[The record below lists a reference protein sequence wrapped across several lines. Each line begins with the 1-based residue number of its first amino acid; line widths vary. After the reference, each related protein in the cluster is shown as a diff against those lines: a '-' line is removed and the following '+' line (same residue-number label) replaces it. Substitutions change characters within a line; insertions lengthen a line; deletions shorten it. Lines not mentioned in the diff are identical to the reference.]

1 MTLRVALQ
9 WPKRPKILRIV
20 YSSMSSS
27 HAKFPIV
34 HWELCSMNLAEEF
47 LEPSFNIM
55 IGTEKTC
62 EEQLFTTV
70 LAA

>member
-1 MTLRVALQ
+1 MAKKSQ
-9 WPKRPKILRIV
+9 NSWKIV
-20 YSSMSSS
+20 YLRMSSS

>member
-1 MTLRVALQ
+1 MVKKTPNSWKYVYLR
-9 WPKRPKILRIV
+9 KF
-20 YSSMSSS
+20 SS
-27 HAKFPIV
+27 HTKFSIV

-47 LEPSFNIM
+47 LETSFNIM